1 MLGSGEGNV
10 FGECSTPYG
19 CKRGIIEIP
28 TCPSGNGIS
37 SSCAHV
43 VRLYLKA
50 QTRKDLTKNER
61 RNEQYLGTRVGGFC
75 AACQYGLAHE
85 LERSAT
91 LATATSVATGRVP
104 DCDSVI
110 VEAVLQITRLT
121 HSVMG
126 HKGKTFVRLQMLT
139 LQFVFIFKR
148 ALH

>member
-61 RNEQYLGTRVGGFC
+61 RNEQCPGTTVGGFC
-75 AACQYGLAHE
+75 ATCQFSLAHE

-91 LATATSVATGRVP
+91 LATATSVATARVQ
-104 DCDSVI
+104 DCDGVTI
-110 VEAVLQITRLT
+110 EAGLQVTRLN
-121 HSVMG
+121 HGVM
-126 HKGKTFVRLQMLT
+126 
-139 LQFVFIFKR
+139 R
-148 ALH
+148 AQRKKCLYGFRRSFCNF